1 MIIYSFLSALS
12 EKFAIKDIN
21 SFIVNLI
28 FAILIF
34 VIGIFLA
41 KFVIFLIKRT
51 IKRADMGRVTTTSFI
66 RLFLSVVEWSVYILF
81 LSFALQQ
88 LGIPELTRWLTSIL
102 IVIPALVGAL
112 ILIVI
117 GFAIAIYLKDI
128 IVESEIIGWRA
139 LSMIFF
145 YFVLYIFMIFALK
158 TALISLDSEVVNK
171 IILILTAIVAAG
183 VAYWNALNFKK
194 SANKK

>member
-41 KFVIFLIKRT
+41 KFITFLIKRT
-51 IKRADMGRVTTTSFI
+51 IKRASMERVTTASFI
-66 RLFLSVVEWSVYILF
+66 RLFLSVVEWSIYLLF
-81 LSFALQQ
+81 LSFALDQ
-88 LGIPELTRWLTSIL
+88 LRIPELTSWLTTIL
-102 IVIPALVGAL
+102 VVIPALVGAS
-112 ILIVI
+112 ILIVV
-117 GFAIAIYLKDI
+117 GFAVAVYVRDI
-128 IVESEIIGWRA
+128 IAESEIVGWNV

-145 YFVLYIFMIFALK
+145 YFILYVFMIFALK
-158 TALISLDSEVVNK
+158 TALISFDKDIVNK
-171 IILILTAIVAAG
+171 LLLIFTTIITAGIT
-183 VAYWNALNFKK
+183 YWNVRKV
-194 SANKK
+194 NKKEARR

>member
-41 KFVIFLIKRT
+41 KFITFLIKRT
-51 IKRADMGRVTTTSFI
+51 IKRASMERVTTASFI
-66 RLFLSVVEWSVYILF
+66 RLFLSVVEWSIYLLF
-81 LSFALQQ
+81 LSFALDQ
-88 LGIPELTRWLTSIL
+88 LRIPELTSWLTTIL
-102 IVIPALVGAL
+102 VVIPALVGAS
-112 ILIVI
+112 ILIVV
-117 GFAIAIYLKDI
+117 GFAVAVYVRDI
-128 IVESEIIGWRA
+128 IAESEIVGWNV

-145 YFVLYIFMIFALK
+145 YFILYVFMIFALK
-158 TALISLDSEVVNK
+158 TALISFDKDIVNK
-171 IILILTAIVAAG
+171 LLLIFTTIITLGIT
-183 VAYWNALNFKK
+183 YWTVKK
-194 SANKK
+194 KAK

>member
-41 KFVIFLIKRT
+41 KLINFLIKRT
-51 IKRADMGRVTTTSFI
+51 IKRASMERVTTASFI
-66 RLFLSVVEWSVYILF
+66 RLFLSVVEWSIYLLF
-81 LSFALQQ
+81 LSFALDQ
-88 LGIPELTRWLTSIL
+88 LRIPELTSWLTTIL
-102 IVIPALVGAL
+102 VVIPALVGAS
-112 ILIVI
+112 ILIVV
-117 GFAIAIYLKDI
+117 GFAVAVYVRDI
-128 IVESEIIGWRA
+128 IAESEIVGWNV

-145 YFVLYIFMIFALK
+145 YFILYVFMIFALK
-158 TALISLDSEVVNK
+158 TALISFDKDIVNK
-171 IILILTAIVAAG
+171 LLLIFTTIITLGIT
-183 VAYWNALNFKK
+183 YWTVRKK
-194 SANKK
+194 TK